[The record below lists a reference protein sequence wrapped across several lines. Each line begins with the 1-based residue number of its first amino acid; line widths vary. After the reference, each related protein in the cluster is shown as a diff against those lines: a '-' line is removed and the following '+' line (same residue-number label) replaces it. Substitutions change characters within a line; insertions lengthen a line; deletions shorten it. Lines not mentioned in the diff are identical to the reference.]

1 MQPTWMRKSNFEI
14 LFKDSPDYFSV
25 LNARLILA
33 VNGWV
38 IFHVFSGD
46 TFVRQEMYP
55 SQHIHR
61 IKQLPL
67 PEPISKYPESL
78 YPQQAGQ
85 QS

>member
-14 LFKDSPDYFSV
+14 LFKDSPDYFV
-25 LNARLILA
+25 VRNARVILA

-38 IFHVFSGD
+38 VFHVFEED

-67 PEPISKYPESL
+67 PEPISKYPSGAFAK
-78 YPQQAGQ
+78 QAS